1 MSLLTGPTLLNPL
14 AGTLSPTIITPT
26 LNGVPVGTGV
36 ATAATVSTL
45 ALRDANGNVTTVNLL
60 ESLTSTATAAGTTTF
75 TVSSNY
81 QQLFTGS
88 TTQTVTLPVASTLVV
103 GQSWQVINTS
113 TGAVT
118 VQSSGSNSVI
128 VLAAGTVATVTC
140 IQASGT
146 GTASW
151 QTNYQGVIVTSG
163 KSLSISNTLTLAG
176 TDATTLTFQG
186 TDTYVGRATTDTLTN
201 KTLTTPTLTTPAIN
215 GPSTGTGVAIAA
227 TANTLTLRDA
237 NGNVTTVNLLESLT
251 STATAAGTTTLT
263 VSSNYQQLFTGTSTQ
278 TVTLPVASTLVV
290 GQSWQIV
297 NASTGAV
304 TVQSSGSNSVI
315 VLAAST
321 MATVTC
327 IQASGTGTAS
337 WQVFYNGMI
346 VTSGKSLSVSN
357 TLTFAG
363 TDGTTQTFQASD
375 TIVGRATTDTLTNK
389 TITAASNTITLTGIV
404 PYDLSVVGF
413 AKGTTR
419 AAGTGDFPMGIKL
432 QRAVTFT
439 SVTYRANTADASG
452 NLVVKL
458 QKNASDTGMTGSS
471 VTIAA
476 ASQVAGGTGTGTWS
490 FSAGDTLTVDVVS
503 VGTTPGTG
511 LIADITGLA

>member
-26 LNGVPVGTGV
+26 
-36 ATAATVSTL
+36 
-45 ALRDANGNVTTVNLL
+45 
-60 ESLTSTATAAGTTTF
+60 
-75 TVSSNY
+75 
-81 QQLFTGS
+81 
-88 TTQTVTLPVASTLVV
+88 
-103 GQSWQVINTS
+103 
-113 TGAVT
+113 
-118 VQSSGSNSVI
+118 
-128 VLAAGTVATVTC
+128 
-140 IQASGT
+140 
-146 GTASW
+146 
-151 QTNYQGVIVTSG
+151 
-163 KSLSISNTLTLAG
+163 
-176 TDATTLTFQG
+176 
-186 TDTYVGRATTDTLTN
+186 
-201 KTLTTPTLTTPAIN
+201 IN

-346 VTSGKSLSVSN
+346 VASGKSLSVSN

-471 VTIAA
+471 VSIAA